1 MTAPIRSRL
10 RTVLS
15 RNLLLDL
22 EDRIKAEALRA
33 HEIVR
38 DGFEGL
44 TPLRAR
50 GLEGQARFRS
60 CEQGFEDVC
69 ALHGGHL
76 LEGGVMP
83 KTDLRVHQPFM
94 RFEQEGQGIIL
105 ALASMSVTGALP
117 VKNKSRLAGVSI
129 NYELSLRLD
138 FDGKGPKIGDIFVAL
153 LVARDRDRAG
163 KIEEIAVGVIESSYE
178 GFLYYESLDS
188 FLTGE
193 GDAEPD
199 APPPAPIGPP
209 EFERPQVTLKSV
221 MKPFVPPEA
230 PTEKKEEGDAQ
241 G

>member
-15 RNLLLDL
+15 RNLLIDL

-33 HEIVR
+33 HEVVR

-69 ALHGGHL
+69 SLHGGHL

-83 KTDLRVHQPFM
+83 KTDLRIHQPFM
-94 RFEQEGQGIIL
+94 RFEHEGQGIIL
-105 ALASMSVTGALP
+105 ALASMPATGALP
-117 VKNKSRLAGVSI
+117 AKNKSRLAGVSV

-138 FDGKGPKIGDIFVAL
+138 FDGTGPKIGDIFVAL

-163 KIEEIAVGVIESSYE
+163 KIEEIAVGVIESNYE
-178 GFLYYESLDS
+178 GFLYYEPLNS
-188 FLTGE
+188 FLAGE
-193 GDAEPD
+193 DGVAPD
-199 APPPAPIGPP
+199 VPPPTPIAPPEA
-209 EFERPQVTLKSV
+209 EQPQVMLKKV
-221 MKPFVPPEA
+221 MRPFVPPEA
-230 PTEKKEEGDAQ
+230 PTVNKEEGDAQ